1 MKKVYIVEYDG
12 NSKGG
17 RAVVMADSESE
28 AIALVMD
35 DHFTINF
42 KSAKAV
48 EVDYNSEVLSNDN
61 GWED

>member
-12 NSKGG
+12 NSGGG

-28 AIALVMD
+28 AIALVANE
-35 DHFTINF
+35 HCTINF
-42 KSAKAV
+42 KNAEAV